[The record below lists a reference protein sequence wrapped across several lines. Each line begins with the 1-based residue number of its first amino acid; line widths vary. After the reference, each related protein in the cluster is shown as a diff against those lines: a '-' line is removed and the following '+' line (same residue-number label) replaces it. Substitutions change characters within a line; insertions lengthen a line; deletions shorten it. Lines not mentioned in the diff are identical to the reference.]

1 MAQILKVYNIGSLG
15 VDLVN
20 SPIHVKD
27 TALVSCQNAQVSPDD
42 AELGIKKRDGM
53 SKINSIAAA
62 GTLLAVFNVAVE

>member
-1 MAQILKVYNIGSLG
+1 MKILKAYNIGSLG

-27 TALVSCQNAQVSPDD
+27 TALVSCQNAQISPDD

-53 SKINSIAAA
+53 AKVNSIAAA
-62 GTLLAVFNVAVE
+62 GTLKAIFNIPID